1 MKKKRLA
8 VVLAST
14 LLALGIGVRAHADH
28 DGDHDQ
34 DARSRPESADRH
46 PSASPSEPSIRG
58 AEALELGKAAQALAG
73 LKMQPLRASSN
84 VPETQAYATVIDL
97 QPLID
102 WRGRYQDAQAQIA
115 ITQSAATAASQTD
128 QRLQSLYRAGQNAS
142 LQAVQS
148 AQAALAA
155 ANARAEAAQAHARML
170 LDSAR
175 QQWGPVLTR
184 WAAAPHASPFEALAL
199 RQEVLL
205 RVTLPMASAMEHP
218 PARIEVAATDQGT
231 QASALYISASP
242 QADVYVQGPVY
253 FYRTSAGALA
263 SGMRLVAE
271 LPKAG
276 APASGV
282 LIPASALVWHA
293 DQPWVFV
300 QTDATH
306 FARVRVAEPVAVQGG
321 WFVHQGLRPGQT
333 IVTTGAQTLLSTQ
346 LAPKNGSGA
355 GDDDDD

>member
-1 MKKKRLA
+1 MKKQLA
-8 VVLAST
+8 AVFLGT
-14 LLALGIGVRAHADH
+14 LLALGLGVRARADR

-34 DARSRPESADRH
+34 DARSRPESTGGH
-46 PSASPSEPSIRG
+46 PSASPSEPSIHG
-58 AEALELGKAAQALAG
+58 AETFELGKAAQALAG
-73 LKMQPLRASSN
+73 LKTQPLRASSN
-84 VPETQAYATVIDL
+84 VPETQAYATVVGL

-102 WRGRYQDAQAQIA
+102 WRGRYQDAQAQMA
-115 ITQSAATAASQTD
+115 ITQSAATAAAQTE
-128 QRLQSLYRAGQNAS
+128 QRLRSLYQAGHNAS

-148 AQAALAA
+148 AQATLLADQ
-155 ANARAEAAQAHARML
+155 ARVEAAQAHARML

-205 RVTLPMASAMEHP
+205 RVTLPMGSAMDHP
-218 PARIEVAATDQGT
+218 PARIQVAGADRRA
-231 QASALYISASP
+231 QASALFISASP
-242 QADVYVQGPVY
+242 QADAYMQGPVY
-253 FYRTSAGALA
+253 FYRTPAGTLA
-263 SGMRLVAE
+263 SGMRLVAD
-271 LPKAG
+271 LPQAG
-276 APASGV
+276 TPTGGV

-293 DQPWVFV
+293 DQPWVFM

-306 FARVRVAEPVAVQGG
+306 FARIRVSEPVAVPGG
-321 WFVHQGLRPGQT
+321 WFVHQGFHPGQV
-333 IVTTGAQTLLSTQ
+333 IVTTGAQTLLSAQ